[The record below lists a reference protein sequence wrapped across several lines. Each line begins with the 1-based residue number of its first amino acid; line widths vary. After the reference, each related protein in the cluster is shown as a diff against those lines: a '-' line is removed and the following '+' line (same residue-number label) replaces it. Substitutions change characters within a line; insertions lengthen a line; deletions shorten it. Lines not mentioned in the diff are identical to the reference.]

1 MRVMVAKAPD
11 WQRPVDQSTFVVR
24 GRRNKVVLSGKRQGL
39 EGDLNVVTRSDDERA
54 ALHLLLDS
62 GNVLLWQ
69 AAPGLGVDDMYV
81 NVAQANETRIS
92 TLAQET
98 WRTWTLPLTQAD
110 MPIQAG
116 VNGAAGRTW
125 QDVLTEF
132 DTWQDVLG
140 TYATWEDVLLDRRG

>member
-1 MRVMVAKAPD
+1 
-11 WQRPVDQSTFVVR
+11 
-24 GRRNKVVLSGKRQGL
+24 
-39 EGDLNVVTRSDDERA
+39 
-54 ALHLLLDS
+54 
-62 GNVLLWQ
+62 
-69 AAPGLGVDDMYV
+69 MYV

-92 TLAQET
+92 NLAQET

>member
-11 WQRPVDQSTFVVR
+11 WQRPIEQSTLVVR

-39 EGDLNVVTRSDDERA
+39 EGDLAVWTRSDEERA

-62 GNVLLWQ
+62 GNTLLWQ
-69 AAPGLGVDDMYV
+69 ATPGMGVDDMYV
-81 NVAQANETRIS
+81 AVGQATEARVGR
-92 TLAQET
+92 LAQEL
-98 WRTWTLPLTQAD
+98 WRAWTLPLVEQD
-110 MPIQAG
+110 MPVAVG

-132 DTWQDVLG
+132 STAAGLLDV
-140 TYATWEDVLLDRRG
+140 YATTEDLLLDRRG